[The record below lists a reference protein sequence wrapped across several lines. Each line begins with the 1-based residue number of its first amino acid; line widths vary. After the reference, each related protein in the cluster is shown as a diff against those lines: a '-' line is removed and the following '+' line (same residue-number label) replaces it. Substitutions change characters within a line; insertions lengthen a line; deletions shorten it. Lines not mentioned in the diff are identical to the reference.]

1 MNLYA
6 IDFGHTNY
14 KIAIIEN
21 KNIISVITNNYN
33 DKPIRDELNSLMK
46 NSLCE
51 KILCSSVL
59 DEGILNSILNKLP
72 EDMRNI
78 FKFFKPEDCAQ
89 HFSLSYKHNK
99 NRMGVDRALNL
110 VAASK
115 KTTNNLI
122 VIDSGTATTID
133 YLDSDK
139 NHVGGI
145 ILPGKKLIDNIFFE
159 ILDFDFYDEEYDDD
173 IFSTNTRSCIENGS
187 IISAYQSINIVLD
200 KMIKLKNNNL
210 DIYVTGGN
218 ASLVIDNCNYP
229 LIHVESLLF
238 EGLVVLEG

>member
-173 IFSTNTRSCIENGS
+173 IFSTNTRSCIENG
-187 IISAYQSINIVLD
+187 
-200 KMIKLKNNNL
+200 
-210 DIYVTGGN
+210 
-218 ASLVIDNCNYP
+218 
-229 LIHVESLLF
+229 
-238 EGLVVLEG
+238 